1 MIILKRAVVAI
12 AALALLVG
20 AAQPASARAPKP
32 SGEITVFAAASLTES
47 FDAIAKQFQKKYPD
61 VSVKFNYDAS
71 SNLATQI
78 NQGAPAE
85 VFASADEDNLRKTID
100 AGTVTPPPVVFA
112 KNRLEVAVEKG
123 NPKKIKSLADLQK
136 SGLVVV
142 LCADQV
148 PCGKY
153 AAQSL
158 AMAGVTVNPA
168 SKEENAKATLTKVSI
183 GEADASIV
191 YVTDV
196 KAAKGTTSG
205 VRIPD
210 KVNVIAT
217 YPIGVVKASQN
228 ATAATAWVTF
238 VRSKEGQT
246 TLKRFGFLP
255 R

>member
-1 MIILKRAVVAI
+1 MKRALV
-12 AALALLVG
+12 ALAAVAVLIATV
-20 AAQPASARAPKP
+20 QPASAQQEP

-47 FDAIAKQFQKKYPD
+47 FDAMAKQFQKKYPD
-61 VSVKFNYDAS
+61 VSVRFNYDAS

-78 NQGAPAE
+78 NQGAPAD
-85 VFASADEDNLRKTID
+85 VFASADADNLEKAID

-112 KNRLEVAVEKG
+112 KNRLEIAVEKG
-123 NPKKIKSLADLQK
+123 NPKKIKGLGDLQE

-153 AAQSL
+153 AAESL
-158 AMAGVTVNPA
+158 AKAGVSISPA
-168 SKEENAKATLTKVSI
+168 SKEENAKATLSKVSI

-196 KAAKGTTSG
+196 KASKGTTSG
-205 VRIPD
+205 VKIAD

-217 YPIGVVKASQN
+217 YPMGVVKDSQN
-228 ATAATAWVTF
+228 ATAAKAWVQLVT
-238 VRSKEGQT
+238 SKAGQK
-246 TLKRFGFLP
+246 TLTRFGFLP
-255 R
+255 S

>member
-1 MIILKRAVVAI
+1 MMRRALVAF
-12 AALALLVG
+12 AALAMLIVTV
-20 AAQPASARAPKP
+20 QPASAQQKP
-32 SGEITVFAAASLTES
+32 SGQITVFAAASLTES
-47 FDAIAKQFQKKYPD
+47 FDAMAKQFEKKYPD
-61 VSVKFNYDAS
+61 ASLKFDYDAS

-78 NQGAPAE
+78 NQGAPAD
-85 VFASADEDNLRKTID
+85 VFASADRDNLQKTID

-112 KNRLEVAVEKG
+112 KNRLEIAVEKG
-123 NPKKIKSLADLQK
+123 NPKKIKSLADLEK
-136 SGLVVV
+136 SGFVVV

-158 AMAGVTVNPA
+158 AMAGVTITPS
-168 SKEENAKATLTKVSI
+168 SKEENAKATLSKVSI

-196 KAAKGTTSG
+196 KASKGTTSG
-205 VRIPD
+205 VKIAD

-228 ATAATAWVTF
+228 ATAAKAWVKY
-238 VRSKEGQT
+238 VRSKEGQA
-246 TLKRFGFLP
+246 TLRKFGFLP
-255 R
+255 P

>member
-1 MIILKRAVVAI
+1 MIKRAFVTLAVVSA
-12 AALALLVG
+12 LVG
-20 AAQPASARAPKP
+20 GAQPAGAGAQKP

-47 FDAIAKQFQKKYPD
+47 FHAIAKQLEKKYPD
-61 VSVKFNYDAS
+61 VDVKFNYDAS

-78 NQGAPAE
+78 NQGAPAD
-85 VFASADEDNLRKTID
+85 VFASADQDNLQKTID
-100 AGTVTPPPVVFA
+100 AGTADPPPVSFA
-112 KNRLEVAVEKG
+112 KNRLEIAVEKG

-153 AAQSL
+153 AAESL
-158 AMAGVTVNPA
+158 SKAGVTITPA
-168 SKEENAKATLTKVSI
+168 SKEENAKATLSKVSI

-196 KAAKGTTSG
+196 KAAKGTTGG
-205 VRIPD
+205 VKIPD

-217 YPIGVVKASQN
+217 YPMAVVKQTQN
-228 ATAATAWVTF
+228 QTAAKAWERFVT
-238 VRSKEGQT
+238 SKEGEQT
-246 TLKRFGFLP
+246 LRKFGFLP
-255 R
+255 P

>member
-1 MIILKRAVVAI
+1 MKRAFVAL
-12 AALALLVG
+12 AALAVLLFE
-20 AAQPASARAPKP
+20 AAPPASAGNKP

-47 FDAIAKQFQKKYPD
+47 FDTIAKQFEKKYPD
-61 VSVKFNYDAS
+61 VDVKFDYDAS

-78 NQGAPAE
+78 NQGAPAD
-85 VFASADEDNLRKTID
+85 VFASADVDNLKKTTD
-100 AGTVTPPPVVFA
+100 AGTVAPPPQDFA
-112 KNRLEVAVEKG
+112 TNRLEIAVEKG
-123 NPKKIKSLADLQK
+123 NPEKIEGLADLEK

-153 AAQSL
+153 AAESL
-158 AMAGVTVNPA
+158 AKAGVNITPA
-168 SKEENAKATLTKVSI
+168 SKEENAKATLSKVSI

-210 KVNVIAT
+210 KVNVVAT
-217 YPIGVVKASQN
+217 YPMGVVKASRN
-228 ATAATAWVTF
+228 ATAAKAWVQF
-238 VRSKEGQT
+238 VMSKDGQK
-246 TLKRFGFLP
+246 TLRKFGFLP
-255 R
+255 P

>member
-1 MIILKRAVVAI
+1 MIKRAIVAI
-12 AALALLVG
+12 AAVCALLVG
-20 AAQPASARAPKP
+20 AHPAGAGGQKP

-47 FDAIAKQFQKKYPD
+47 FDAIAKQFEKKHPD
-61 VSVKFNYDAS
+61 VDVKFNYDAS

-78 NQGAPAE
+78 NQGAPAD
-85 VFASADEDNLRKTID
+85 VFASADQDNLQKTLD
-100 AGTVTPPPVVFA
+100 AGTVNPSSVVFA
-112 KNRLEVAVEKG
+112 KNRLEIAVEKG

-153 AAQSL
+153 AAESL
-158 AMAGVTVNPA
+158 SKAGVNLTPA
-168 SKEENAKATLTKVSI
+168 SKEENAKATLSKVSI

-196 KAAKGTTSG
+196 EAANGTTGG
-205 VRIPD
+205 VRIPT

-217 YPIGVVKASQN
+217 YPMAVVKQSQN
-228 ATAATAWVTF
+228 QTTAKAWVQF
-238 VRSKEGQT
+238 VNSKDGQK
-246 TLKRFGFLP
+246 TLRKFGFLP
-255 R
+255 P

>member
-1 MIILKRAVVAI
+1 MIKRSFI
-12 AALALLVG
+12 ALAVASGLVG
-20 AAQPASARAPKP
+20 GAQPAGAGGQKP

-47 FDAIAKQFQKKYPD
+47 FGAIAKQFEKKYPD
-61 VSVKFNYDAS
+61 VDVKFNYEAS

-78 NQGAPAE
+78 NQGAPAD
-85 VFASADEDNLRKTID
+85 VFASADQDNLQKTID
-100 AGTVTPPPVVFA
+100 AGTADPPPVVFA
-112 KNRLEVAVEKG
+112 KNRLEIAVEKR
-123 NPKKIKSLADLQK
+123 NPKKIKSLADLEK

-153 AAQSL
+153 AAESL
-158 AMAGVTVNPA
+158 SKAGVTITPA
-168 SKEENAKATLTKVSI
+168 SKEENAKATLSKVSI

-205 VRIPD
+205 VKIPD

-217 YPIGVVKASQN
+217 YPMAVVKQTQN
-228 ATAATAWVTF
+228 QTAAKAWEKFVT
-238 VRSKEGQT
+238 SKEGEK
-246 TLKRFGFLP
+246 TLRKFGFLP
-255 R
+255 P